1 MNRRIKKKKL
11 KELLENNTSLT
22 FNFFH
27 KMNKKEMNSLKIII
41 LGEGL
46 EKEPNC
52 ALTENK

>member
-1 MNRRIKKKKL
+1 MNKRIKKKKL

-27 KMNKKEMNSLKIII
+27 KMNTEEMNSLKIII

-46 EKEPNC
+46 EIEPNC
-52 ALTENK
+52 VVTENE